1 MDSPE
6 RNYSWSAEYRSLRR
20 TRNVKR
26 ERETKIEGGERE
38 KTRRERERNEGEG
51 WKEAARWA
59 DGATKITENPR
70 RLRATWFVPCV
81 SSTRSSSSTLL
92 LVYSCVPRP
101 PLPFHLRLFRLFIIE
116 HLVIH
121 YISHG
126 PLFFFLQSCRFLP
139 YRGTSRH
146 NHGESLPLPP
156 FQTTAGDHER
166 ERERGRESFSP
177 SLSRLFVC
185 SSSVILV
192 ISLAMILL
200 SVRFSES
207 LKRGWRHF
215 SYELSMIFDRGYWIR
230 FLYLLSQW
238 REKVG
243 NSKEWFYGERE
254 REIYKQG

>member
-1 MDSPE
+1 MCA
-6 RNYSWSAEYRSLRR
+6 RGGRGRSLNGLSRKKLFVISGIPFV
-20 TRNVKR
+20 TPDEKR
-26 ERETKIEGGERE
+26 ETWAWNEDRRRGARKNEEKERE
-38 KTRRERERNEGEG
+38 KRGGRMKRSST
-51 WKEAARWA
+51 A

-146 NHGESLPLPP
+146 NHGEPFPLPP

-166 ERERGRESFSP
+166 EREG
-177 SLSRLFVC
+177 
-185 SSSVILV
+185 
-192 ISLAMILL
+192 
-200 SVRFSES
+200 ES
-207 LKRGWRHF
+207 L
-215 SYELSMIFDRGYWIR
+215 
-230 FLYLLSQW
+230 FLQVCLVSLFA
-238 REKVG
+238 RRV
-243 NSKEWFYGERE
+243 
-254 REIYKQG
+254 

>member
-139 YRGTSRH
+139 YRGISRH
-146 NHGESLPLPP
+146 NHGEPLPLPP

-166 ERERGRESFSP
+166 EREG
-177 SLSRLFVC
+177 
-185 SSSVILV
+185 
-192 ISLAMILL
+192 
-200 SVRFSES
+200 ES
-207 LKRGWRHF
+207 L
-215 SYELSMIFDRGYWIR
+215 
-230 FLYLLSQW
+230 FLQVCLVSLFA
-238 REKVG
+238 RRV
-243 NSKEWFYGERE
+243 
-254 REIYKQG
+254 

>member
-1 MDSPE
+1 MDEASKAMGVCVHERGGGDGPLMDSPE

-26 ERETKIEGGERE
+26 ERETKRERE
-38 KTRRERERNEGEG
+38 KRGGRMESSP
-51 WKEAARWA
+51 A

-126 PLFFFLQSCRFLP
+126 PLFFFLQSSDSSP
-139 YRGTSRH
+139 PS
-146 NHGESLPLPP
+146 PL
-156 FQTTAGDHER
+156 
-166 ERERGRESFSP
+166 
-177 SLSRLFVC
+177 
-185 SSSVILV
+185 
-192 ISLAMILL
+192 
-200 SVRFSES
+200 
-207 LKRGWRHF
+207 
-215 SYELSMIFDRGYWIR
+215 
-230 FLYLLSQW
+230 
-238 REKVG
+238 
-243 NSKEWFYGERE
+243 
-254 REIYKQG
+254 

>member
-1 MDSPE
+1 M
-6 RNYSWSAEYRSLRR
+6 
-20 TRNVKR
+20 
-26 ERETKIEGGERE
+26 
-38 KTRRERERNEGEG
+38 
-51 WKEAARWA
+51 
-59 DGATKITENPR
+59 
-70 RLRATWFVPCV
+70 
-81 SSTRSSSSTLL
+81 RSSSSPPFPPSPFSPLYHRAPRNSLHFSRSVILL
-92 LVYSCVPRP
+92 P
-101 PLPFHLRLFRLFIIE
+101 PILRFLSSFPFIE
-116 HLVIH
+116 
-121 YISHG
+121 G
-126 PLFFFLQSCRFLP
+126 PLVTTTENPFPSPLSKQLQA
-139 YRGTSRH
+139 
-146 NHGESLPLPP
+146 
-156 FQTTAGDHER
+156 TTR

-254 REIYKQG
+254 RYKQG

>member
-126 PLFFFLQSCRFLP
+126 PLFFFLQSCRFLSSFP
-139 YRGTSRH
+139 FIEG
-146 NHGESLPLPP
+146 PLVTTTENP
-156 FQTTAGDHER
+156 FPSPLSKQLQATTRER
-166 ERERGRESFSP
+166 ERERVFFSKSVS
-177 SLSRLFVC
+177 SLCLLVECNIGNIFGDDIAVC
-185 SSSVILV
+185 SFFGVS
-192 ISLAMILL
+192 
-200 SVRFSES
+200 
-207 LKRGWRHF
+207 
-215 SYELSMIFDRGYWIR
+215 
-230 FLYLLSQW
+230 
-238 REKVG
+238 
-243 NSKEWFYGERE
+243 
-254 REIYKQG
+254 